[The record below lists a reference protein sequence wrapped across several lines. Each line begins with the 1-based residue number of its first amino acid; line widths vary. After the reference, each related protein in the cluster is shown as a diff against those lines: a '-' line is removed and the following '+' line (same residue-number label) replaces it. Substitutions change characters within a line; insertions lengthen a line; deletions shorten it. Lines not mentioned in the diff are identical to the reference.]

1 MLMPHAIR
9 LHPAPLQREHCGAC
23 GVRQAALFGAL
34 SERGLERL
42 HGAANGTDGAGGIAS
57 ARLQADRRLYALGAQ
72 GAAVFTVR
80 EGLVRLERISEGGR
94 RCIVRLVGPGDLL
107 GAEALLGER
116 YTDDA
121 VACTDLSICRIPVP
135 LLDLLRQD
143 EPALQV
149 ALMRRWQQALDAAL
163 TWRIDLQCGPAYQRV
178 LRLVAQL
185 CRQSGSGAPIWLP
198 RREELADLLDMA
210 METASRSVSEL
221 RRQGVIELLPG
232 GRRAAVNGEALAR
245 ALGKADAAPAA

>member
-9 LHPAPLQREHCGAC
+9 LHPAPMQGEDCRDC
-23 GVRQAALFGAL
+23 GVRQAALFGSL
-34 SERGLERL
+34 SERGLDRL
-42 HGAANGTDGAGGIAS
+42 HGAGEGRGGAGGIAGV
-57 ARLQADRRLYALGAQ
+57 RLPADRRLYGMGAQ

-80 EGLVRLERISEGGR
+80 EGLVRLERVSQGGR
-94 RCIVRLVGPGDLL
+94 RCIVRLAGPGDLL

-121 VACTDLSICRIPVP
+121 VACTDLSICRIPVS
-135 LLDLLRQD
+135 LLELLRED
-143 EPALQV
+143 EPALQL

-163 TWRIDLQCGPAYQRV
+163 TWRIDLQAGPAYQRV
-178 LRLVAQL
+178 LRLVSQL
-185 CRQSGSGAPIWLP
+185 SLQAGSGVPIWLP

-210 METASRSVSEL
+210 METASRAISEL

-232 GRRAAVNGEALAR
+232 GRRAMVNAEELAR
-245 ALGKADAAPAA
+245 ALGKADTTPAA